1 MLGSISCLS
10 VPQCAQQL
18 KRSAW
23 LAPAPQ
29 RLNSSLPLNIG
40 VLFVLQQEA
49 WVVERMGKFHRILEP
64 VRRWFSALLGA
75 GRCLWRRPGAWFA
88 WGFSQS
94 TWDYSDRLPSF

>member
-10 VPQCAQQL
+10 VPQRAQQL

-23 LAPAPQ
+23 LALAPQ

-40 VLFVLQQEA
+40 VLFVPQQEA

-64 VRRWFSALLGA
+64 VRSCFSALLGLA
-75 GRCLWRRPGAWFA
+75 GSCSCGEAHALQEDSEDG
-88 WGFSQS
+88 QS
-94 TWDYSDRLPSF
+94 THAYSGRL